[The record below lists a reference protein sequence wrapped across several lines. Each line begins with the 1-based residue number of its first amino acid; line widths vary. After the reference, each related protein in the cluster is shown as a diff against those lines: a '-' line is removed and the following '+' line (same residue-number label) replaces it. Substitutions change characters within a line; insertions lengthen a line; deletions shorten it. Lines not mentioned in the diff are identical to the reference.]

1 MNLISEIIEEDEQIF
16 SKKKKNNQTT
26 NSVQY
31 LTKKQKEKIKK
42 QEIKEKEIQK
52 KKNLEKEKEKQKRNH
67 ESNSHYRS
75 SRSRNERDREYERE
89 RDRDR
94 DRYRYRDRHNERDR
108 NRERGRYSN
117 RNDRGYDPNQR
128 KMSKN
133 EETLSRLEELK
144 KKEEK
149 ELQQQYLVGRKK
161 ITRRHRR
168 IKNRE
173 RGRIKMDWDPSEDTS
188 EKDNVL
194 FKDSQNI
201 SMLFGTGLRA
211 GIDPMEQFR
220 HNKRKRKSKTFRQ
233 DSDSPSD
240 FEYADEDK
248 ISQSDKKTRTN
259 KESNRKKERER
270 SGDKNRNS
278 DKKER
283 ERGGDRNGKRERDKK
298 RERER
303 NREKKERD
311 RERRREKEKEKNK
324 EREKE
329 RERKRGRERERERE
343 REKERDIERERER
356 KKDREKHRN
365 RKKYQEKEK
374 EIEIE
379 KEKGRKRKTKQKRL
393 WAERVMN
400 KDQVHWSEKS
410 REDMNA
416 RDWRIFREDHQLVC
430 YGGNVPNPLRFWDE
444 ANISKKLLR
453 SIKEAGYKKPFA
465 IQCQAIPVGL
475 QNRDSIGIAK
485 TGSGK
490 TAAFL
495 IPMLVYVSRLP
506 KMTMQIAQNGPYALT
521 LVPTR
526 ELAQQIEK
534 EANKFCKSL
543 GLRAYS
549 IVGGNPIEEQAIVLR
564 NGVEILIATPGR
576 LKDCLERQYLVLN
589 QCNYVVL
596 DEADRMIN
604 LGFEDKVIDILDAM
618 PVQNLRPL
626 ERVSKDGDEDEDMDL
641 EQKLIDYQISVQRG
655 YDLNKDKKK
664 NILDNNDS
672 FFLDKIKTGKGKR
685 RSRKK
690 KTEEEKIK
698 EAESSF
704 KEISEFKYRQTFM
717 FTATMSTSLERI
729 AKKFLRSPVIIRV
742 GDPGTTVNTIK
753 QTVLFIKKTQ
763 KNDNLFSILS
773 QFEPP
778 MIVFVN
784 TVNKCENITYDLE
797 NRGYKPISIHGKKT
811 QNQREGAIRKFKEGF
826 AHVLVA
832 TDVASRGLD
841 IEDVTLVVNY
851 DMPNSIDT
859 YTHRIGRTARAGK
872 RGEAYTLLTK
882 EDNEMFYDLR
892 NMLHECNERVPSE
905 LENHPDAIV
914 KPGTFRSVKN

>member
-1 MNLISEIIEEDEQIF
+1 M
-16 SKKKKNNQTT
+16 KKD
-26 NSVQY
+26 Y
-31 LTKKQKEKIKK
+31 LDSRVEKIKK

-75 SRSRNERDREYERE
+75 SRSRNERE
-89 RDRDR
+89 RDR
-94 DRYRYRDRHNERDR
+94 DRYRYRDRHNERNRDR
-108 NRERGRYSN
+108 DRERERGRYYN

-220 HNKRKRKSKTFRQ
+220 HNKRKRKSKILRQ

-248 ISQSDKKTRTN
+248 ISQSDKKKRTN
-259 KESNRKKERER
+259 TDSNSKKERER
-270 SGDKNRNS
+270 S
-278 DKKER
+278 
-283 ERGGDRNGKRERDKK
+283 RDQK
-298 RERER
+298 R
-303 NREKKERD
+303 NRDKKERD
-311 RERRREKEKEKNK
+311 RERERDRDRDKKERDRERDRDRNSKR
-324 EREKE
+324 EREKKRERDRDRDKKERDRDRDRDRE
-329 RERKRGRERERERE
+329 RERERGRERERENDKE
-343 REKERDIERERER
+343 REKERDRKRERER

-365 RKKYQEKEK
+365 RKKDKEK
-374 EIEIE
+374 QIETEIE
-379 KEKGRKRKTKQKRL
+379 KEKKKKKKKKEKEKGKKRKTKQKSL
-393 WAERVMN
+393 WAERIMN

-410 REDMNA
+410 RENMNA

-430 YGGNVPNPLRFWDE
+430 YGGNVPNPLRFWEE

-453 SIKEAGYKKPFA
+453 SIKDSGYKKPFA

-475 QNRDSIGIAK
+475 QNRDAIGIAK

-526 ELAQQIEK
+526 ELAQQIEN

-604 LGFEDKVIDILDAM
+604 LGFEDKVIEILDAM

-626 ERVSKDGDEDEDMDL
+626 ERVSKDDDEDEDMDL
-641 EQKLIDYQISVQRG
+641 EQKLIDYQISAQRG
-655 YDLNKDKKK
+655 FDLNKDKKK
-664 NILDNNDS
+664 NILDNNNS
-672 FFLDKIKTGKGKR
+672 FFLDEIKTGKGKR

-698 EAESSF
+698 EAERSF

-811 QNQREGAIRKFKEGF
+811 QNQREGAIRRFKEGF

-841 IEDVTLVVNY
+841 IEDVSLVLNY